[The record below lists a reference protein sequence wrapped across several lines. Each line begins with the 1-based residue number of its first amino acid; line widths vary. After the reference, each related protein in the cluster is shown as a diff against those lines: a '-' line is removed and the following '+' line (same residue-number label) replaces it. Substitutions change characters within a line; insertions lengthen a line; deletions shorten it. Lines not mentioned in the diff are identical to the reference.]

1 MENKALW
8 ELDTSWDGFRWVNE
22 ADSENSVLSYIRRA
36 RHAADNVVVV
46 ANFTPVE
53 RPIYKIGVPLA
64 GEYEVVFHSSAV
76 KYGGNKRITKK
87 VYKTK
92 NMQFSDMMYT
102 IEVAIDGNSV
112 MFLKK
117 KPADKAGGKPK
128 RKRLHQKL
136 LKKQQTKPKVQRL
149 KKRQLRKQPRQR
161 PLRKKHQQG
170 QINRLN
176 SRF

>member
-1 MENKALW
+1 
-8 ELDTSWDGFRWVNE
+8 
-22 ADSENSVLSYIRRA
+22 
-36 RHAADNVVVV
+36 
-46 ANFTPVE
+46 
-53 RPIYKIGVPLA
+53 GVPLA

-117 KPADKAGGKPK
+117 KPADKAAAS
-128 RKRLHQKL
+128 
-136 LKKQQTKPKVQRL
+136 KKKT
-149 KKRQLRKQPRQR
+149 
-161 PLRKKHQQG
+161 
-170 QINRLN
+170 
-176 SRF
+176 